1 MLLEDCLKQSCLK
14 WINLARR
21 LASQLRCREK
31 AWYNFTLHFKE
42 EFQIKQVVDI
52 LDTGDC

>member
-1 MLLEDCLKQSCLK
+1 MFLEDCLKQSCLK

-31 AWYNFTLHFKE
+31 AWYSFTLHFKE